1 MRHGGIGVSDSPEQV
16 RLQVLLAVEN
26 FIATEVGAC
35 ERIIEMMSF
44 RRVNAGIFRRDERLA
59 TSRRLTLVDTD
70 TAMGDFQ
77 VLTKDRRSSRRGARP
92 ASTWREV

>member
-1 MRHGGIGVSDSPEQV
+1 VSDSPEQV

-44 RRVNAGIFRRDERLA
+44 RRVNAGIFRREHSLRQLIA
-59 TSRRLTLVDTD
+59 
-70 TAMGDFQ
+70 Q
-77 VLTKDRRSSRRGARP
+77 P
-92 ASTWREV
+92 ACVQAPDVYDGISAL